1 MSWSASRGPR
11 PTAASAVA
19 TPVRLIGADGLGEDG
34 SPFDGEA
41 NRHCRFEPNA
51 RCLASAERAR
61 RAASSPWGLGM
72 GTVGADRPSALGQAV
87 QAFAVSDLG
96 LIVVGL
102 AIATGLVGIVVP
114 VLPGALLAWAAIAV
128 WALAVGG
135 ATAWA
140 VLGVATLAIGGA
152 QVVKVLVPGRRLRD
166 AGVPRRSIV
175 AGLVVAIAGFF
186 LIPVVGFFIGFPL
199 GVYLQERWRLGQHPA
214 AWHSTRRALSA
225 MGLSILIELTATVLA
240 AGAWLA
246 VVLS

>member
-1 MSWSASRGPR
+1 MR
-11 PTAASAVA
+11 
-19 TPVRLIGADGLGEDG
+19 
-34 SPFDGEA
+34 
-41 NRHCRFEPNA
+41 
-51 RCLASAERAR
+51 RAR
-61 RAASSPWGLGM
+61 RRAARQVARGGAHRPASP
-72 GTVGADRPSALGQAV
+72 GAGVQAV
-87 QAFAVSDLG
+87 AVSDPG

-102 AIATGLVGIVVP
+102 AIATGIVGIVVP

-135 ATAWA
+135 TTAWA

-166 AGVPRRSIV
+166 AGVPRRSII
-175 AGLVVAIAGFF
+175 AGLVIAVVGFF
-186 LIPVVGFFIGFPL
+186 VIPVVGFFIGFPL
-199 GVYLQERWRLGQHPA
+199 GVYLQERWRLGRHA
-214 AWHSTRRALSA
+214 DAWHSTREALRA